1 MALPMM
7 NAPIYNLV
15 IPSTKMSVKYRPFL
29 VKEEKSLL
37 IAQQSE
43 DLTVMVDTLKSVIN
57 SCIIDKID
65 VDTLASFDIE
75 YLFTQI
81 RAKSVGET
89 IELLFPCDM
98 DHGEEDNDKARVK
111 ITIDLT
117 QLQVEVPEGHTSK
130 IDLFGDVG
138 IVMKYPS
145 ISIMKRLE
153 GLEENDI
160 DKIFSVIADSID
172 YIYQGDEIFHSK
184 EQKPEELLQFLNN
197 LNSEQF
203 MKVQK
208 FFSSMPRIKK
218 EVEYTCPVCSR
229 EHKKVLEGMQ
239 SFF

>member
-7 NAPIYNLV
+7 NTPTYNMV
-15 IPSTKMSVKYRPFL
+15 VPSSGVSVKYRPFL
-29 VKEEKSLL
+29 VKEEKALL

-43 DLTVMVDTLKSVIN
+43 DLTVMVDTLKSVIM
-57 SCIIDKID
+57 SCVVDKID
-65 VDTLASFDIE
+65 VDSLASFDIE
-75 YLFTQI
+75 YMFTQI

-98 DHGEEDNDKARVK
+98 DHGEDNEKARVK

-117 QLQVEVPEGHTSK
+117 QLSVEFPEGHANK

-138 IVMKYPS
+138 LVMKYPS
-145 ISIMKRLE
+145 ISIMKKLE

-160 DKIFSVIADSID
+160 DKIFEVIAESID
-172 YIYQGDEIFHSK
+172 FIYQGEEIFYSK
-184 EQKPEELLQFLNN
+184 EQKPEELQQFLNN
-197 LNSEQF
+197 LTSEQF
-203 MKVQK
+203 IKVQG

-218 EVEYTCPVCSR
+218 EVKYNCPICSR
-229 EHKKVLEGMQ
+229 EHTKVLEGMQ